1 MSHFTKVQVQI
12 RSAKEIIECL
22 KEMGY
27 QIMAVKEITG
37 YRGKKEK
44 VDFAV
49 NTEGYSIG
57 FRRNNDGI
65 YEILADW
72 WGVRGTTQD
81 EFTSKLRI
89 AYAEKKVR
97 KFAQRK
103 GFRLIEESAESGKQ
117 FLLVRRNYG

>member
-12 RSAKEIIECL
+12 KSAKDIIECL
-22 KEMGY
+22 TEMGY
-27 QIMAVKEITG
+27 QIVAVKEITG
-37 YRGKKEK
+37 YQVRKVK

-49 NTEGYSIG
+49 KTEGYSIG

-65 YEILADW
+65 YEVLADW
-72 WGVRGTTQD
+72 WGVKGTTQE
-81 EFTSKLRI
+81 EFTSKLCV

-103 GFRLIEESAESGKQ
+103 GFRLIEEPAESGKQ
-117 FLLVRRNYG
+117 FLLVKRSYR